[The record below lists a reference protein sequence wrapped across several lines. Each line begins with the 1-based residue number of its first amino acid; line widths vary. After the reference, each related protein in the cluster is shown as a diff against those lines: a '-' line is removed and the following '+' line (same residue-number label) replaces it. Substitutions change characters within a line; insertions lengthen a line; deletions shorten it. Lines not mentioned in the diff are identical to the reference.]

1 MAKELTQEEKDNIK
15 DLIKGLA
22 EETGSHIHTE
32 WVGDAE
38 VMEIVPSNEN
48 DNLSLKLIYTYDMKT
63 PSIDLSIRSNSIK
76 YTAIQTQDA
85 EMAYGLLIS
94 VCSKHLDTTLGFE
107 RVIEVIK

>member
-1 MAKELTQEEKDNIK
+1 MSKELTQEEKENIRSLVK
-15 DLIKGLA
+15 RFA

-32 WVGDAE
+32 WIGDAD
-38 VMEIVPSNEN
+38 VLEIVPSQNN
-48 DNLSLKLIYTYDMKT
+48 DQLYLKLIYTYDMKT